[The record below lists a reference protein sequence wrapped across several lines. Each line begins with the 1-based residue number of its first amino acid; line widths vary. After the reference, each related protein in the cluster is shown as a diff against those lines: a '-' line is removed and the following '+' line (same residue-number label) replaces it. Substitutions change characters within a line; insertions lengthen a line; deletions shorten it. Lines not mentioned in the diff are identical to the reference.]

1 MHAPTVPPAQF
12 QLLAAAMG
20 ALTTEQMDQLI
31 AHCDQVGGEG
41 ALSGGVELSS
51 YRRSH
56 VSWVKR
62 EQGFQWLYERI
73 AALAQGF
80 NSRFFGLELSGIEQA
95 LQVARYD
102 AARQGGYDWHTDFGT
117 AEQTRK
123 LSISIQLSHGA
134 AYAGGDLELDVSTEV
149 TKAGRERGL
158 AIAFPSFVRHRV
170 APVTAGV
177 RYSLVAWVHGPRFR

>member
-1 MHAPTVPPAQF
+1 M
-12 QLLAAAMG
+12 LAAAQG
-20 ALTTEQMDQLI
+20 LLTTQEMDQLI
-31 AHCDQVGGEG
+31 GWCDERGGPG
-41 ALSGGVELSS
+41 TLSTGLLEQG

-56 VSWVKR
+56 VAWAK
-62 EQGFQWLYERI
+62 QTDGFGWLYEKVGRL
-73 AALAQGF
+73 AAGF
-80 NSRFFGLELSGIEQA
+80 NSRFFGFELTGIEQA

-102 AARQGGYDWHTDFGT
+102 SESRGGYDWHTDFGQ

-123 LSISIQLSHGA
+123 LSISVQLSSPE
-134 AYAGGDLELDVSTEV
+134 AYAGGDLELEVSSEP

-177 RYSLVAWVHGPRFR
+177 RYSLVAWIHGPRYR